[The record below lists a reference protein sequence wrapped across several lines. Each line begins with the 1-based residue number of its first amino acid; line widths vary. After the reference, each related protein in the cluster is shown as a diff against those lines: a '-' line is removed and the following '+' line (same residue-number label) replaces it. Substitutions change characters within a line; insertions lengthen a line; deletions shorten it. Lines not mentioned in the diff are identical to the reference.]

1 MRHLITG
8 LGLFL
13 SLMMFANWYGDHLE
27 LMGELKLL
35 SGSWAQLTSEIHHI
49 VGIDKKDLTPK
60 GKTE

>member
-1 MRHLITG
+1 M
-8 LGLFL
+8 